1 MTKHLNIK
9 AFLWVIVPLSIL
21 IWLLLMLIS
30 EIGVDPVWS
39 AIKKIPTV
47 ITIDFG
53 AWLFFSKWAWKWK
66 IFQGWLVP
74 FPVIEGTW
82 SGVMKSTWIDPLTG
96 NTLTSV
102 PFTLV
107 IRQSFL
113 NVNCLIYSK
122 ESSSTS
128 YSADI
133 LVDKET
139 KRKQLIYHYTNR
151 PQASVRNR
159 SEIHDGT
166 VLLDIIGDKPLEMR
180 GEYWTSRKTTGD
192 IEVKFESKELQEKFI
207 V

>member
-1 MTKHLNIK
+1 M
-9 AFLWVIVPLSIL
+9 SIL
-21 IWLLLMLIS
+21 LWLLIIVFTEL
-30 EIGVDPVWS
+30 GVDPTWN

-53 AWLFFSKWAWKWK
+53 IWLFFAKWSWKWK
-66 IFQGWLVP
+66 MFQGWLVP

-82 SGVMKSTWIDPLTG
+82 KGLMESTWINPETG
-96 NTLTSV
+96 NTLPSL

-113 NVNCLIYSK
+113 TINCSVYTE
-122 ESSSTS
+122 ESSSIS

-139 KRKQLIYHYTNR
+139 KKKQLIYHYTNR
-151 PQASVRNR
+151 PQATVRDR

-166 VLLDIIGDKPLEMR
+166 VLLNIIGAKPTEMK

-192 IEVKFESKELQEKFI
+192 IEVKFESKKLREKYLE
-207 V
+207 